1 MVGDSQWKITAITF
15 LVSAQ
20 SWLMSYSWIILFL
33 YMQSIRKREGFAG
46 QKAIV
51 LPKKILEVC
60 NFTPPINFLYVT
72 DIGFYPRAQY
82 HYRERPSGISQNIL
96 IYCIEGKG
104 WLETSQGRQEV
115 NANEFLLIPADTPHK
130 YGADE
135 QNPWTIYWAHFKG
148 MNSNHFAS
156 LVTKQFKSFVN
167 YTPFMEARIKIFDSI
182 YKNLE
187 SGYSVDNLI
196 FTSISFQYFLLSVG
210 FAEKFATTQ
219 QVQSVEKDAVD
230 RSIEYMQNHIDMP
243 LALETIASAV
253 NLSVSHYSS
262 LFRKK
267 TGYSPVVYFNHLK
280 IQHACQYLQFTALRI
295 NEISAKLGIDDPY
308 YFSRL
313 FTKLMGVSPAEYR
326 KKKS

>member
-1 MVGDSQWKITAITF
+1 MHA
-15 LVSAQ
+15 
-20 SWLMSYSWIILFL
+20 
-33 YMQSIRKREGFAG
+33 IRKREGFAG

-51 LPKKILEVC
+51 LPKKIIEVC
-60 NFTPPINFLYVT
+60 SFTPPINFLYVT

-104 WLETSQGRQEV
+104 WLETTEGKREV
-115 NANEFLLIPADTPHK
+115 NANEYLLIPADMPHK

-148 MNSNHFAS
+148 LNSQHFAS
-156 LVTKQFKSFVN
+156 LVTKQFKSLIN
-167 YTPFMEARIKIFDSI
+167 YTPLLETRLKIFDSI

-187 SGYSVDNLI
+187 AGYSVDNLL
-196 FTSISFQYFLLSVG
+196 FTSISFQYFLLSLAS
-210 FAEKFATTQ
+210 AEKFATAHHGM
-219 QVQSVEKDAVD
+219 EKDVVD
-230 RSIEYMQNHIDMP
+230 VSIEYMQNHLDVP
-243 LALETIASAV
+243 LTLETIASAV

-262 LFRKK
+262 IFRKK

-295 NEISAKLGIDDPY
+295 NEISMKLGIDDPY

-313 FTKLMGVSPAEYR
+313 FTKVMGISPAEYR
-326 KKKS
+326 KKKG